1 MIQLE
6 SWSSVETFFAMI
18 NQMDRMYNSFTRQFQ
33 IEIMQ
38 WFVKKV
44 WYLSEFLVDL
54 LSLTQACRETLLS
67 KMSDRFPA
75 FHSMRG
81 SVTDVLSIFP
91 SLSLSARTTKRPCTK
106 QKVRH
111 DFPISIRS
119 LSENHSNRNQLSAS
133 TSNWRPTLPTSQK
146 AN

>member
-1 MIQLE
+1 MAPVTTNYLMKANMIQLE
-6 SWSSVETFFAMI
+6 SWSSVETSFAMI
-18 NQMDRMYNSFTRQFQ
+18 NQMNRMYNSFTRQFQ

-67 KMSDRFPA
+67 KMSDRFPT
-75 FHSMRG
+75 FRSIR
-81 SVTDVLSIFP
+81 SVTDVLSLFP
-91 SLSLSARTTKRPCTK
+91 SLSLSARMTNRPCTEH
-106 QKVRH
+106 KVKH
-111 DFPISIRS
+111 DFPVSIRS

-133 TSNWRPTLPTSQK
+133 ASN
-146 AN
+146 